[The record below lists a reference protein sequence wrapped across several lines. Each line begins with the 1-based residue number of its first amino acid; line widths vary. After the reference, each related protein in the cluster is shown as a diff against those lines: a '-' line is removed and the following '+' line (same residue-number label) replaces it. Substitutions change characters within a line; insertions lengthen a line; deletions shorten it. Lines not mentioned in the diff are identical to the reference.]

1 MSPSGEKNAPDQR
14 SSISSF
20 SMEKRLTSF
29 ISWLASVNQEVMPL
43 VCSNNRC
50 SGDMARRRSSAT
62 DHCQA
67 WPDSRRNSS
76 SWFFVHRVARTQ
88 APSGLCPI
96 SSVNIPALRYAA
108 VRPLSTSKKKT
119 PFIQSMLSPGSN
131 VRCSKASGAGST
143 SSASDAGIGTAVEVG
158 VGEAVGSAMGVSTGV
173 AVGVGVVVGVGVDV
187 GVGATVGVAV
197 GVGVGVAMGV
207 GDGPAVSVGATVAVA
222 GGVIVGVGAGAAS
235 EAQASASSATSASVA
250 THALRP
256 MSRA

>member
-1 MSPSGEKNAPDQR
+1 MSPSGEKNAPDHR
-14 SSISSF
+14 SSMSSF
-20 SMEKRLTSF
+20 LMENRLTSF

-76 SWFFVHRVARTQ
+76 SWFFVLRVARTQ

-131 VRCSKASGAGST
+131 VRCSKASGASST
-143 SSASDAGIGTAVEVG
+143 RSASGAGVGTAVEVG
-158 VGEAVGSAMGVSTGV
+158 VGEAVGSAVGVGAGVGV
-173 AVGVGVVVGVGVDV
+173 AVGVGVGVG
-187 GVGATVGVAV
+187 VGVAV

-207 GDGPAVSVGATVAVA
+207 GDGPAVSVGAAVAVA
-222 GGVIVGVGAGAAS
+222 VRVIVGVGAGASAPP
-235 EAQASASSATSASVA
+235 QASASSTTSASVA
-250 THALRP
+250 THALHP
-256 MSRA
+256 MPRA